1 MPAPQQH
8 QLREMV
14 IQAFQESI
22 RVKQV
27 VQESAAELPVQMADV
42 ICQAFRGHNRLFIF
56 GNGGSAADA
65 QHLAAEFINRF
76 QRERP
81 PLPAL
86 ALTTDTSVLTSI
98 GNDYSFD
105 DIFRKQLQ
113 ALAQSGDVA
122 LGISTSGRSP
132 NILRALQWARENG
145 LHTIGWAGADQTDMD
160 VYCDLIMHVPSGVT
174 ARIQETHI
182 TVAHI
187 LCGLVEEILFSEN
200 PAP

>member
-1 MPAPQQH
+1 MPALQQL
-8 QLREMV
+8 QLREMAC
-14 IQAFQESI
+14 QAFQESI

-27 VQESAAELPVQMADV
+27 VQETAADFAVQMADV
-42 ICQAFRGHNRLFIF
+42 VCRAFRGHHRLFVF

-76 QRERP
+76 QRDRP

-86 ALTTDTSVLTSI
+86 ALTVDTSVLTSI

-113 ALAQSGDVA
+113 GLAQSGDVA
-122 LGISTSGRSP
+122 LGISTSGHST

-160 VYCDLIMHVPSGVT
+160 IYCDLIMHVPSGVT

-182 TVAHI
+182 TMAHI
-187 LCGLVEEILFSEN
+187 LCALVEEMLFSEN